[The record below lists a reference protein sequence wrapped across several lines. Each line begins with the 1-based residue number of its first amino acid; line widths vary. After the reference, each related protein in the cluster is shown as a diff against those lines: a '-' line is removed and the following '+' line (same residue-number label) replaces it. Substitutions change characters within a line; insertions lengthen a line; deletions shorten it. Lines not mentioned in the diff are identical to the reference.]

1 MIASIVKSITNL
13 FGNKSQRDVKDL
25 WPIVAEINKHFDS
38 YAVLSNDELRNKTS
52 EFKSRIAEYLSD
64 IDQQITALRHEGDH
78 LLSEDISQKQEVYD
92 RIDKLEKEKDQ
103 LLEEVLK
110 ELLPEAFAL
119 VKETSRRFSENPE
132 LIVSATPNDRELA
145 TTEDFVEIRGDK
157 AVYKNSWDAAGLTVN
172 WNMVHYDVQ
181 LIGGMVL
188 HSGKIAEMATGE
200 GKTLVSTLP
209 ALS

>member
-25 WPIVAEINKHFDS
+25 WPIVAEINQHFDS
-38 YAVLSNDELRNKTS
+38 YASLSNDELRNKTA
-52 EFKSRIAEYLSD
+52 EFKSRIADYLSD
-64 IDQQITALRHEGDH
+64 IDQQITALRHEGDN
-78 LLSEDISQKQEVYD
+78 LLSEEIGRKQDVYD

-132 LIVSATPNDRELA
+132 LIVTASQNDRELA

-188 HSGKIAEMATGE
+188 HSGKISEMANPDR
-200 GKTLVSTLP
+200 KI
-209 ALS
+209 